1 MSALLDALEHSVCNP
16 EVANVLGKSLLR
28 ILELSAEKTIASF
41 KSLNAAARL
50 LKIACIQAQESKRF
64 GKIGLLGEG
73 DVTEEVLS
81 CSHQRSNL
89 RETAQS
95 WLKCMETSMELFME
109 FFSATDDTKSLVL
122 HNSVCVDCLFDL
134 FWEEGLRN
142 NVLKYILELMKVSCY
157 IIFIFLFFLLLLCYF
172 HICDC
177 NFVYIFI

>member
-1 MSALLDALEHSVCNP
+1 MSALLDALEHSACNP

-64 GKIGLLGEG
+64 GNIDPSAEG
-73 DVTEEVLS
+73 DVTEMVPS
-81 CSHQRSNL
+81 YSRQRSNL
-89 RETAQS
+89 CDTARS
-95 WLKCMETSMELFME
+95 WLKCMDTSVELFME
-109 FFSATDDTKSLVL
+109 FFSATDDTRSLVL
-122 HNSVCVDCLFDL
+122 HNSACVDCLFDL

-157 IIFIFLFFLLLLCYF
+157 VIFNFPFIFMFYF
-172 HICDC
+172 QICDC
-177 NFVYIFI
+177 VIYV